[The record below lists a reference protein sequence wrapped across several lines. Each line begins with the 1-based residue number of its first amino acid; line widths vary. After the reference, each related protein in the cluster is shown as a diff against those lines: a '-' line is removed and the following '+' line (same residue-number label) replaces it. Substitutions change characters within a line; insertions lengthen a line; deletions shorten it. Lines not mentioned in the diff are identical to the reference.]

1 MEQYKFK
8 HSESLYEPS
17 SINIK
22 FSAHMERMLAQVV
35 CLNASSRL
43 SLKMIVIQLNKV
55 SVTAVQDKPGK
66 LEGCL
71 QAPEDVLKEIHN

>member
-1 MEQYKFK
+1 
-8 HSESLYEPS
+8 
-17 SINIK
+17 
-22 FSAHMERMLAQVV
+22 MLAQVV